1 MLKAHDLWFG
11 SEDSLLAV
19 FTAVE
24 RLEALEAQGESAV
37 RAKVAEMWAGRGG
50 AGEDPFGLPPL
61 WAAEDGVA
69 ILGISGSLIPGYA
82 GFFRLFG
89 LTGYADIEDAAA
101 ELAANNDV
109 KSVMLHI
116 DSGGGHVNGV
126 EGAGDA
132 IRALAEIKPVMAFTD
147 GDMMS
152 AAYWLGSSADK
163 LFASKT
169 AAVGSVGT
177 LMVHTEYSKQL
188 EMQGVTKTITR
199 SGKFKALSNPFE
211 PLTAEAKAERQAMAD
226 EASSIFVEYVSDR
239 RGVTPE
245 KFQKTMG
252 EGRVF
257 MGRPAHDVG
266 LIDGV
271 MSFKEMTAMMKKL
284 DKVKMSTQNSRN
296 KRDST
301 MKATLATAL
310 VLQLIAGAAVESLDL
325 TAAAATAEGV
335 EPDAEAQ
342 AALKAQAEEIAG
354 SLVATRTTDS
364 ADLTAQVQTL
374 QASLDTVKS
383 ENAVLKA
390 ATQTLTAEKDV
401 AIELSDA
408 MSLILR
414 DSISVMSVAL
424 QGAKDAGK
432 DLTGQA
438 LLDEHAR
445 LAGQFKSKFP
455 TGGVAAVG
463 VVDEPT
469 ERQASTEL
477 DDPIFLH
484 AVQSLRSNRK

>member
-50 AGEDPFGLPPL
+50 ASEDPFGLPPL

-69 ILGISGSLIPGYA
+69 ILGISGSLIPGHA

-163 LFASKT
+163 MFASKT
-169 AAVGSVGT
+169 SAVGSVGT

-310 VLQLIAGAAVESLDL
+310 VLQLVAGAAVESLDL
-325 TAAAATAEGV
+325 TAATATVEGV

-342 AALKAQAEEIAG
+342 AALKAQAEEIIAA
-354 SLVATRTTDS
+354 VAAAAAPS
-364 ADLTAQVQTL
+364 AELTAQVQAL
-374 QASLDTVKS
+374 QASLEAAKS
-383 ENAVLKA
+383 EVTVLKA

-424 QGAKDAGK
+424 QGAKDAGAG
-432 DLTGQA
+432 LTGQA

-463 VVDEPT
+463 VVDEQP

-477 DDPIFLH
+477 DHPIFLH